1 MNKHCIC
8 DYLLVSGEI
17 ILRFSK
23 LKTWKHIAWKKREET
38 GFHLLV
44 EYDLKA
50 LWYHKIRT
58 TLND

>member
-1 MNKHCIC
+1 MFPA
-8 DYLLVSGEI
+8 G
-17 ILRFSK
+17 
-23 LKTWKHIAWKKREET
+23 KHIAWKNGEET

-58 TLND
+58 TLNG